1 MDSLV
6 RWAGAALLVAAVI
19 TVAPDE
25 ASAQETAVRF
35 EIASAGDSTFT
46 LVVGRHP
53 WVRPG
58 LYGIVV
64 DPRQRD
70 ILVARFQIMAA
81 DSANAMALITGMTTR
96 VSTDHVALLDRPA
109 PPAPPWHKRRSFW
122 LGVLFGV
129 AAGLGLGAAAD
140 R

>member
-6 RWAGAALLVAAVI
+6 RWGRTALLLAALAAA
-19 TVAPDE
+19 APDE
-25 ASAQETAVRF
+25 ARAQETSARF
-35 EIASAGDSTFT
+35 EIASTGDSTFT

-70 ILVARFQIMAA
+70 ILIARFQIIAA

-96 VSTDHVALLDRPA
+96 VTTDHVALLDRPP
-109 PPAPPWHKRRSFW
+109 PPAPPWHQRRSFW

-129 AAGLGLGAAAD
+129 AAGFGLGVMG

>member
-6 RWAGAALLVAAVI
+6 RWARLAVVVAALLGPL
-19 TVAPDE
+19 PDD
-25 ASAQETAVRF
+25 AGAQETSARF

-70 ILVARFQIMAA
+70 VLIARFQIIAA
-81 DSANAMALITGMTTR
+81 DSANAMGLITGMTTR
-96 VSTDHVALLDRPA
+96 VTTEHVALLDK
-109 PPAPPWHKRRSFW
+109 PPPPVPPWHKRRSFW

-129 AAGLGLGAAAD
+129 AAGFTLGTVGQ
-140 R
+140 

>member
-1 MDSLV
+1 MDSVV
-6 RWAGAALLVAAVI
+6 RSLRAIAAILAFCLTSSAQL
-19 TVAPDE
+19 D
-25 ASAQETAVRF
+25 AQETSVRF

-70 ILVARFQIMAA
+70 ILIARFQIIAA
-81 DSANAMALITGMTTR
+81 DSANAMGLVTGMTTR
-96 VSTDHVALLDRPA
+96 VTTDHVALLDMP
-109 PPAPPWHKRRSFW
+109 PEPAPPWHRRRSFW
-122 LGVLFGV
+122 LGLVFGL
-129 AAGLGLGAAAD
+129 AAGFGIGAASQ
-140 R
+140 

>member
-6 RWAGAALLVAAVI
+6 RQLLVGSVLVGGFIGAPALLGG
-19 TVAPDE
+19 
-25 ASAQETAVRF
+25 QETSARF

-46 LVVGRHP
+46 LVIGRHP

-70 ILVARFQIMAA
+70 VLIARFQIIAA
-81 DSANAMALITGMTTR
+81 DSANAMGLVTGMTTR
-96 VSTDHVALLDRPA
+96 VTTEHVALIDQ
-109 PPAPPWHKRRSFW
+109 PPPPEPPWHRRRSFW
-122 LGVLFGV
+122 IGVIVGI
-129 AAGLGLGAAAD
+129 AAGFGIGTLGK
-140 R
+140 

>member
-6 RWAGAALLVAAVI
+6 RLLFVGSVLLVGVAGAPAVL
-19 TVAPDE
+19 D
-25 ASAQETAVRF
+25 AQETSARF

-70 ILVARFQIMAA
+70 VLIARFQIIAA
-81 DSANAMALITGMTTR
+81 DSANAMGLVTGMTTR
-96 VSTDHVALLDRPA
+96 VTTGHVALIDRP
-109 PPAPPWHKRRSFW
+109 PPPELPWHRRRSFW
-122 LGVLFGV
+122 IGVIVGIAAGFGV
-129 AAGLGLGAAAD
+129 GAAA

>member
-1 MDSLV
+1 MDPIARHVLAV
-6 RWAGAALLVAAVI
+6 ALAVAGLCGSPNDAG
-19 TVAPDE
+19 
-25 ASAQETAVRF
+25 AQETSARF

-70 ILVARFQIMAA
+70 VLIARFQVIAA
-81 DSANAMALITGMTTR
+81 DSANAMALVTGMTSR
-96 VSTDHVALLDRPA
+96 VTTEHVALLDQPPP
-109 PPAPPWHKRRSFW
+109 PPAPWHKRRSFW
-122 LGVLFGV
+122 LGILV
-129 AAGLGLGAAAD
+129 GAAAGFTIGVAG

>member
-1 MDSLV
+1 MRSV
-6 RWAGAALLVAAVI
+6 VGSALLGAVLVGVHNEAA
-19 TVAPDE
+19 P
-25 ASAQETAVRF
+25 QETSARF

-70 ILVARFQIMAA
+70 ILIARFQIIAA
-81 DSANAMALITGMTTR
+81 DSANAMGLISGMTTR
-96 VSTDHVALLDRPA
+96 VTTEHVALLDRPP
-109 PPAPPWHKRRSFW
+109 PPAPPWYKRRSFW

-129 AAGLGLGAAAD
+129 AAGFGVGVAG

>member
-6 RWAGAALLVAAVI
+6 RQLLVGSVL
-19 TVAPDE
+19 VAGFVGVPT
-25 ASAQETAVRF
+25 SLGAQETSARF

-46 LVVGRHP
+46 LVIGRHP

-70 ILVARFQIMAA
+70 VLIARFQIIAA
-81 DSANAMALITGMTTR
+81 DSANAMGLVTGMTTR
-96 VSTDHVALLDRPA
+96 VTTEHVALIDQ
-109 PPAPPWHKRRSFW
+109 PPPPELPWHRRRSFW
-122 LGVLFGV
+122 IGVLVGV
-129 AAGLGLGAAAD
+129 AAGFGIGALGK
-140 R
+140 

>member
-6 RWAGAALLVAAVI
+6 RQVLAGVLLASILAVPNDL
-19 TVAPDE
+19 A
-25 ASAQETAVRF
+25 AQETSARF

-70 ILVARFQIMAA
+70 VLIARFQIIAA
-81 DSANAMALITGMTTR
+81 DSANAMGLITGMTTR
-96 VSTDHVALLDRPA
+96 VTTEHVALLDRPP

-122 LGVLFGV
+122 LGVLFGL
-129 AAGLGLGAAAD
+129 AAGFGVGASS

>member
-6 RWAGAALLVAAVI
+6 RGLLAGGLLAAAFAAHN
-19 TVAPDE
+19 E
-25 ASAQETAVRF
+25 ASAQETSARF

-70 ILVARFQIMAA
+70 VLIARFQIIAA
-81 DSANAMALITGMTTR
+81 DSANAMGLVTGMTTR
-96 VSTDHVALLDRPA
+96 VTTEHVALLDKPP

-129 AAGLGLGAAAD
+129 AAGFGVGTAS

>member
-6 RWAGAALLVAAVI
+6 HQLLVGTVLVAGLVGAPAALG
-19 TVAPDE
+19 
-25 ASAQETAVRF
+25 AQETSARF

-46 LVVGRHP
+46 LVIGRHP

-70 ILVARFQIMAA
+70 VLIARFQIIAA
-81 DSANAMALITGMTTR
+81 DSANAMGLVTGMTTR
-96 VSTDHVALLDRPA
+96 VTTDHVALIDRP
-109 PPAPPWHKRRSFW
+109 PPPETPWHRRRSFW
-122 LGVLFGV
+122 IGVIVGIAAGFGV
-129 AAGLGLGAAAD
+129 GAAT

>member
-1 MDSLV
+1 MDPVVHRLL
-6 RWAGAALLVAAVI
+6 AGMLLMAVLAG
-19 TVAPDE
+19 TAREVG
-25 ASAQETAVRF
+25 AQETSARF

-46 LVVGRHP
+46 LVIGRHP

-70 ILVARFQIMAA
+70 ILIARFQIIAA
-81 DSANAMALITGMTTR
+81 DSANAMGLVTGMTTR
-96 VSTDHVALLDRPA
+96 VTTEHVALLDK
-109 PPAPPWHKRRSFW
+109 PPPPEPPWHRRRSFW
-122 LGVLFGV
+122 IGVLVGIAAGFGAGV
-129 AAGLGLGAAAD
+129 AG

>member
-6 RWAGAALLVAAVI
+6 RWLGAVVLVVAALAI
-19 TVAPDE
+19 APRE
-25 ASAQETAVRF
+25 SSAQETAVRF

-70 ILVARFQIMAA
+70 ILIARFQIMAA

-96 VSTDHVALLDRPA
+96 VSTEHVALLDRP
-109 PPAPPWHKRRSFW
+109 PPPVPPWHKRRSFW
-122 LGVLFGV
+122 LGVLFGA
-129 AAGLGLGAAAD
+129 AAGFGLGVAG

>member
-6 RWAGAALLVAAVI
+6 RQLLLGSVLVGGFI
-19 TVAPDE
+19 RAP
-25 ASAQETAVRF
+25 ASLGGQETSARF

-46 LVVGRHP
+46 LVIGRHP

-70 ILVARFQIMAA
+70 VLIARFQIIAA
-81 DSANAMALITGMTTR
+81 DSANAMGLVTGMTTR
-96 VSTDHVALLDRPA
+96 VTTEHVALIDQ
-109 PPAPPWHKRRSFW
+109 PPPPEPPWHGRRSFW
-122 LGVLFGV
+122 IGVIVGI
-129 AAGLGLGAAAD
+129 AAGFGIGTLGK
-140 R
+140 

>member
-6 RWAGAALLVAAVI
+6 RWTRLAVVVAALFGAL
-19 TVAPDE
+19 PDG
-25 ASAQETAVRF
+25 AGAQETSARF

-70 ILVARFQIMAA
+70 VLIARFQIIAA
-81 DSANAMALITGMTTR
+81 DSANAMGLITGMTTR
-96 VSTDHVALLDRPA
+96 VTTEHVALLDK
-109 PPAPPWHKRRSFW
+109 PPPPLPPWHKRRSFW

-129 AAGLGLGAAAD
+129 AAGFAIGAVGQ
-140 R
+140 

>member
-6 RWAGAALLVAAVI
+6 HQLLVGGVLLAGLAGAPAVLG
-19 TVAPDE
+19 
-25 ASAQETAVRF
+25 AQETSARF

-70 ILVARFQIMAA
+70 ILIARFQIIAA
-81 DSANAMALITGMTTR
+81 DSANAMGLVTGMTTR
-96 VSTDHVALLDRPA
+96 VTTEHVALIDK
-109 PPAPPWHKRRSFW
+109 PPPPELPWHRRRSFW
-122 LGVLFGV
+122 IGVIVGV
-129 AAGLGLGAAAD
+129 AAGFGIGTFGK
-140 R
+140 

>member
-1 MDSLV
+1 
-6 RWAGAALLVAAVI
+6 
-19 TVAPDE
+19 
-25 ASAQETAVRF
+25 VRF

-46 LVVGRHP
+46 MVVGRHP

-70 ILVARFQIMAA
+70 ILIARFQVIAA
-81 DSANAMALITGMTTR
+81 DSANAMGLITGMTTR
-96 VSTDHVALLDRPA
+96 VTTDHVALLDQPP
-109 PPAPPWHKRRSFW
+109 PPAPAWHRRRSFW
-122 LGVLFGV
+122 LGILVGV
-129 AAGLGLGAAAD
+129 AAGLGIGTAA

>member
-1 MDSLV
+1 MDSVV
-6 RWAGAALLVAAVI
+6 RHVVAAVLLAAGF
-19 TVAPDE
+19 VAPSSE
-25 ASAQETAVRF
+25 VAAQETSARF

-70 ILVARFQIMAA
+70 VLIARFQIIAA
-81 DSANAMALITGMTTR
+81 DSANAMGLITGMTTR
-96 VSTDHVALLDRPA
+96 VTTEHVALLDRPP
-109 PPAPPWHKRRSFW
+109 PPAPPWHQRRSFW

-129 AAGLGLGAAAD
+129 AAGFGLGVAG

>member
-1 MDSLV
+1 MDSIARYMLAV
-6 RWAGAALLVAAVI
+6 AVAAASVGA
-19 TVAPDE
+19 TPNDAP
-25 ASAQETAVRF
+25 AQETSARF

-70 ILVARFQIMAA
+70 VLIARFQVIAA
-81 DSANAMALITGMTTR
+81 DSANAMGLVTGMTAR
-96 VSTDHVALLDRPA
+96 VTTEHVALLDRPPP
-109 PPAPPWHKRRSFW
+109 PPAPWHKRRSFW
-122 LGVLFGV
+122 LGIVVGV
-129 AAGLGLGAAAD
+129 ATGFAIGVAG

>member
-1 MDSLV
+1 MDPIARLV
-6 RWAGAALLVAAVI
+6 LAAAVAA
-19 TVAPDE
+19 AGLG
-25 ASAQETAVRF
+25 ASPNGAVAQETSARF

-70 ILVARFQIMAA
+70 VLIARFQVIAA
-81 DSANAMALITGMTTR
+81 DSANAMGLVTGMTAR
-96 VSTDHVALLDRPA
+96 VTTEHVALLDQPPP
-109 PPAPPWHKRRSFW
+109 PPAPWHQRRSFW
-122 LGVLFGV
+122 LGILLGV
-129 AAGLGLGAAAD
+129 AAGFTLGVAG

>member
-6 RWAGAALLVAAVI
+6 RWGRRALLLAALVTA
-19 TVAPDE
+19 APDE
-25 ASAQETAVRF
+25 ARTQETSVRF
-35 EIASAGDSTFT
+35 EIASVGDSTFT

-70 ILVARFQIMAA
+70 ILVARFQIIAA
-81 DSANAMALITGMTTR
+81 DSANAMALISGMTTR
-96 VSTDHVALLDRPA
+96 VTTDHVALMA
-109 PPAPPWHKRRSFW
+109 PPVPPWHKRRSFW

-129 AAGLGLGAAAD
+129 AAGFGLGVAG

>member
-1 MDSLV
+1 MDPIARYALAV
-6 RWAGAALLVAAVI
+6 AFAAAGLCGSPNDAG
-19 TVAPDE
+19 
-25 ASAQETAVRF
+25 AQETSARF

-70 ILVARFQIMAA
+70 VLIARFQVIAA
-81 DSANAMALITGMTTR
+81 DSANAMGLVTGMTAR
-96 VSTDHVALLDRPA
+96 VTTEHVALLDQPPP
-109 PPAPPWHKRRSFW
+109 PPAPWHQRRSFW
-122 LGVLFGV
+122 LGILV
-129 AAGLGLGAAAD
+129 GAAAGFAIGVAG

>member
-6 RWAGAALLVAAVI
+6 RWLVPAALAAAALA
-19 TVAPDE
+19 APN
-25 ASAQETAVRF
+25 AALPQETSARF

-58 LYGIVV
+58 LFGIVV

-70 ILVARFQIMAA
+70 ILIARFQVIAA
-81 DSANAMALITGMTTR
+81 DSANAMALVTGMTTR
-96 VSTDHVALLDRPA
+96 VTTEHVALLDKPP

-129 AAGLGLGAAAD
+129 AAGFGLGVAG

>member
-6 RWAGAALLVAAVI
+6 RWIRTALLLAAVVAAVPGQG
-19 TVAPDE
+19 A
-25 ASAQETAVRF
+25 AQETAVRF

-46 LVVGRHP
+46 FVVGRHP

-70 ILVARFQIMAA
+70 ILIARFQIMAA

-96 VSTDHVALLDRPA
+96 VSTDHVALLDRP
-109 PPAPPWHKRRSFW
+109 PPPVPPWHKRRSFW
-122 LGVLFGV
+122 LGVL
-129 AAGLGLGAAAD
+129 LGAAAGFGVGAAA

>member
-6 RWAGAALLVAAVI
+6 RSVVASALLGAALAGMHNE
-19 TVAPDE
+19 AP
-25 ASAQETAVRF
+25 AQETSARF

-70 ILVARFQIMAA
+70 ILIARFQVIAA
-81 DSANAMALITGMTTR
+81 DSANAMGLISGMTTR
-96 VSTDHVALLDRPA
+96 VTTEHVALLDRPP
-109 PPAPPWHKRRSFW
+109 PPAPPWYKRRSFW
-122 LGVLFGV
+122 LGVLFGA
-129 AAGLGLGAAAD
+129 AAGFGVGVAG

>member
-6 RWAGAALLVAAVI
+6 RWVRGSLVVAAVLA
-19 TVAPDE
+19 VASAE
-25 ASAQETAVRF
+25 GSAQETAVRF

-96 VSTDHVALLDRPA
+96 VTTDHVALLDRPA

-122 LGVLFGV
+122 LGVLFGLASGV
-129 AAGLGLGAAAD
+129 GIGIAVQ
-140 R
+140 

>member
-1 MDSLV
+1 MDSLMRSV
-6 RWAGAALLVAAVI
+6 VASALLGAALAGMHNEAA
-19 TVAPDE
+19 
-25 ASAQETAVRF
+25 AQETSARF
-35 EIASAGDSTFT
+35 EIASTGDSTFT

-70 ILVARFQIMAA
+70 ILIARFQIIAA
-81 DSANAMALITGMTTR
+81 DSANAMGLISGMTTR
-96 VSTDHVALLDRPA
+96 VTTEHVALLDRPP

-122 LGVLFGV
+122 LGVFLGIAAGFGLGV
-129 AAGLGLGAAAD
+129 AG

>member
-1 MDSLV
+1 V
-6 RWAGAALLVAAVI
+6 RRVRDGVLIAALLVATPLAG
-19 TVAPDE
+19 E
-25 ASAQETAVRF
+25 AQETSVRF

-46 LVVGRHP
+46 MVVRRHS

-70 ILVARFQIMAA
+70 ILIARFQVIAA
-81 DSANAMALITGMTTR
+81 DSANAMGLISGMTTR
-96 VSTDHVALLDRPA
+96 VTTDHVALLDQP
-109 PPAPPWHKRRSFW
+109 PPASPPWHRRRSFW
-122 LGVLFGV
+122 LGVLIGA
-129 AAGLGLGAAAD
+129 AAGLGIGAAA

>member
-1 MDSLV
+1 MDSLA
-6 RWAGAALLVAAVI
+6 RAAVAGVLLAAI
-19 TVAPDE
+19 GIAAPND
-25 ASAQETAVRF
+25 AAAQETSARF

-70 ILVARFQIMAA
+70 VLIARFQVIAA
-81 DSANAMALITGMTTR
+81 DSANAMGLVTGMTTR
-96 VSTDHVALLDRPA
+96 VTTEHVALLFQ
-109 PPAPPWHKRRSFW
+109 PPPPVPPWHRRRSFW

-129 AAGLGLGAAAD
+129 AAGFGIGVAG

>member
-6 RWAGAALLVAAVI
+6 RQVFAGALLAGILAARSDL
-19 TVAPDE
+19 A
-25 ASAQETAVRF
+25 AQETSARF

-70 ILVARFQIMAA
+70 VLIARFQIIAA
-81 DSANAMALITGMTTR
+81 DSANAMGLVTGMTTR
-96 VSTDHVALLDRPA
+96 VTTEHVALLDRP
-109 PPAPPWHKRRSFW
+109 PPPVPPWHKRRSFW
-122 LGVLFGV
+122 LGVLFGI
-129 AAGLGLGAAAD
+129 AAGFGIGSAS

>member
-6 RWAGAALLVAAVI
+6 RWGRAALLLTTVVAA
-19 TVAPDE
+19 APDE
-25 ASAQETAVRF
+25 GRAQETSARF
-35 EIASAGDSTFT
+35 EIASTGDSTFT

-58 LYGIVV
+58 QYGIVV

-70 ILVARFQIMAA
+70 ILIARFQIIAA
-81 DSANAMALITGMTTR
+81 DSANAMGLITGMTTR
-96 VSTDHVALLDRPA
+96 VTTDHVALLDRP
-109 PPAPPWHKRRSFW
+109 PPPVPPWHKRRSFW

-129 AAGLGLGAAAD
+129 AAGFGLGAAG

>member
-1 MDSLV
+1 MRGV
-6 RWAGAALLVAAVI
+6 RRGLLIAAFLAATPFAGAA
-19 TVAPDE
+19 
-25 ASAQETAVRF
+25 QETSVRF

-46 LVVGRHP
+46 MVVGRHP

-70 ILVARFQIMAA
+70 ILIARFQVIAA
-81 DSANAMALITGMTTR
+81 DSANAMGLITGMTTR
-96 VSTDHVALLDRPA
+96 VTTEHVALLDQ
-109 PPAPPWHKRRSFW
+109 PPPPVPPWHQRRSFW
-122 LGVLFGV
+122 LGVLFGI
-129 AAGLGLGAAAD
+129 AAGLGIATAA

>member
-1 MDSLV
+1 MRWLAAVALV
-6 RWAGAALLVAAVI
+6 VAALAIAVA
-19 TVAPDE
+19 E
-25 ASAQETAVRF
+25 GGAQETAVRF

-81 DSANAMALITGMTTR
+81 DSANAMALVTGMTTR
-96 VSTDHVALLDRPA
+96 VSTEHVALLDRP
-109 PPAPPWHKRRSFW
+109 PPPVPPWHKRRSFW

-129 AAGLGLGAAAD
+129 AAGFGLGIAG

>member
-1 MDSLV
+1 MATPFV
-6 RWAGAALLVAAVI
+6 
-19 TVAPDE
+19 
-25 ASAQETAVRF
+25 ASAQETSVRF

-46 LVVGRHP
+46 MVVGRHP

-70 ILVARFQIMAA
+70 ILIARFQVIAA
-81 DSANAMALITGMTTR
+81 DSANAMGLITGMTTR
-96 VSTDHVALLDRPA
+96 VTTDHVALLDQPP
-109 PPAPPWHKRRSFW
+109 PPAPPWHRRRSFW
-122 LGVLFGV
+122 LGVL
-129 AAGLGLGAAAD
+129 LGAAAGFGIGAAA

>member
-1 MDSLV
+1 MDSIARYVL
-6 RWAGAALLVAAVI
+6 AAAMAAASVGV
-19 TVAPDE
+19 TPNDAP
-25 ASAQETAVRF
+25 AQETSARF

-70 ILVARFQIMAA
+70 VLIARFQVIAA
-81 DSANAMALITGMTTR
+81 DSANAMGLVTGMTAR
-96 VSTDHVALLDRPA
+96 VTTEHVALLDQPA
-109 PPAPPWHKRRSFW
+109 PPPAPWHKRRSFW
-122 LGVLFGV
+122 LGML
-129 AAGLGLGAAAD
+129 LGAAAGFAVGVAG

>member
-1 MDSLV
+1 MDSVV
-6 RWAGAALLVAAVI
+6 RHVVAAVLLAAGFV
-19 TVAPDE
+19 TPSHEVA
-25 ASAQETAVRF
+25 AQETSARF

-70 ILVARFQIMAA
+70 VLIARFQIIAA
-81 DSANAMALITGMTTR
+81 DSANAMGLISGMTTR
-96 VSTDHVALLDRPA
+96 VTTEHVALLEKPP
-109 PPAPPWHKRRSFW
+109 PPAPPWHQRRSFW

-129 AAGLGLGAAAD
+129 AAGFGLGVVG

>member
-6 RWAGAALLVAAVI
+6 RQLLVGTVLVAGLAGAPAVLG
-19 TVAPDE
+19 
-25 ASAQETAVRF
+25 AQETSARF

-46 LVVGRHP
+46 LVIGRHP

-70 ILVARFQIMAA
+70 ILIARFQIIAA
-81 DSANAMALITGMTTR
+81 DSANAMGLVTGMTTR
-96 VSTDHVALLDRPA
+96 VTTEHVALIDRP
-109 PPAPPWHKRRSFW
+109 PPPELPWHQRRSFW
-122 LGVLFGV
+122 IGVIVGI
-129 AAGLGLGAAAD
+129 AAGFGIGTLGK
-140 R
+140 

>member
-6 RWAGAALLVAAVI
+6 RQLLVGIVLG
-19 TVAPDE
+19 VALVATPT
-25 ASAQETAVRF
+25 SLGAQETSARF

-46 LVVGRHP
+46 LVIGRHP

-70 ILVARFQIMAA
+70 VLIARFQIIAA
-81 DSANAMALITGMTTR
+81 DSANAMGLVTGMTTR
-96 VSTDHVALLDRPA
+96 VTTEHVALID
-109 PPAPPWHKRRSFW
+109 PPPPPEVPWHRRRSFW
-122 LGVLFGV
+122 LGVIVGV
-129 AAGLGLGAAAD
+129 AAGFGVGAAS